1 VTVLVRLYG
10 GDMSSEHTAGPS
22 EKTARRVSRFWP
34 LVSGIAAVVL
44 VVGGGLLIVAR
55 GTVPEIDS
63 AWMEEI
69 VEHRSPVWQ
78 VPALVMNFL
87 GGGWFGFYVLPVLI
101 VVAFCLAG
109 RFWTAGY
116 FAIASA
122 ASVGLVQLLKL
133 LVDRDR
139 PPDGLVQLDTGSFPS
154 GHVANASTM
163 AVILGI
169 ILWKTWVWIAGFL
182 YVVLMMLSRTY
193 LGVHWLTDTIGGLLI
208 GAAVAVMIWAP
219 LANRVKNE
227 WEQHRRSNVH
237 P

>member
-1 VTVLVRLYG
+1 
-10 GDMSSEHTAGPS
+10 MSTEPTAGPS

-34 LVSGIAAVVL
+34 LVSGIAAIVL

-55 GTVPEIDS
+55 GAVPEIDS

-69 VEHRSPVWQ
+69 VEHRSPIWQ

-87 GGGWFGFYVLPVLI
+87 GGGWFGFYVLPVVI

-133 LVDRDR
+133 LVDRAR
-139 PPDGLVQLDTGSFPS
+139 PEDGLVQLDTGSFPS

-169 ILWKTWVWIAGFL
+169 ILWKTWVWIVGFL

-208 GAAVAVMIWAP
+208 GAAVAVMVWAP

-227 WEQHRRSNVH
+227 WERHRRSNVH